1 VQQQN
6 VAACV
11 GFPNEL
17 IPKFDSS
24 WLDLQTALKI
34 GGLLNRNF
42 LFTLAEHFKFFS
54 EKIGETCPL
63 FFTLF

>member
-1 VQQQN
+1 MVSTYEAWHAQCVQQQN

-42 LFTLAEHFKFFS
+42 LFSNPVVSNK
-54 EKIGETCPL
+54 GGC
-63 FFTLF
+63 